1 MTFTHLNDLLARFG
15 DYPPERIRL
24 SPAPGTATK
33 QDVLDIDR
41 IEGKQCE
48 LIDGVLVEKAMGFKE
63 SFLASWLGRRLGNFA
78 EQHDLGIVLGA
89 DGTVELFP
97 GQVRIP
103 DVAFYSWAKL
113 PGRHIPDDPIPELSP
128 DLAVEVLSR
137 TNTRGE
143 MFAKRKDYFFA
154 GVKLVWFVDP
164 RARTVEVFTAPD
176 QATVLTDADT
186 LAGGDVLP
194 GFSLPVAD
202 LFSGGQGHGPT
213 P

>member
-1 MTFTHLNDLLARFG
+1 MTFRHLNDLLARFG

-33 QDVLDIDR
+33 QDVVDIEAAENR
-41 IEGKQCE
+41 LYE
-48 LIDGVLVEKAMGFKE
+48 LIDGVLVEKAVGFKE
-63 SFLASWLGRRLGNFA
+63 AFLATRLSTLLNVFA
-78 EQHDLGIVLGA
+78 QQHDLGGVLGA

-103 DVAFYSWAKL
+103 DVAFYSWSKL
-113 PGRHIPDDPIPELSP
+113 PGRQIPDDPIPELAP
-128 DLAVEVLSR
+128 DLAVEVLSK

-164 RARTVEVFTAPD
+164 RARTVEVYTAPD

-186 LAGGDVLP
+186 LTGGDVLP
-194 GFSLPVAD
+194 GFSLPVAQVFAAD
-202 LFSGGQGHGPT
+202 RPVGGT
-213 P
+213 

>member
-1 MTFTHLNDLLARFG
+1 MTFRHLNDLLVRFA

-24 SPAPGTATK
+24 TPAPGTATK

-41 IEGKQCE
+41 TEGKLCE
-48 LIDGVLVEKAMGFKE
+48 LIDGVLVEKAVGFKE
-63 SFLASWLGRRLGNFA
+63 AFLATRLSTLLNVFA

-103 DVAFYSWAKL
+103 DVSFYSWAKL
-113 PGRHIPDDPIPELSP
+113 PGRRIPDDPIPELAP

-154 GVKLVWFVDP
+154 GVRLAWFVDP
-164 RARTVEVFTAPD
+164 RARTVEVYTSPD
-176 QATVLTDADT
+176 LATTLTDADALT
-186 LAGGDVLP
+186 GGDVLP
-194 GFSLPVAD
+194 GFSLPVAQVFASD
-202 LFSGGQGHGPT
+202 PPPAGP
-213 P
+213 